1 MIESDWTDV
10 VEKQRQSS
18 IAAGRALSGQDLEDY
33 RKL

>member
-1 MIESDWTDV
+1 MKLNWTDV

-18 IAAGRALSGQDLEDY
+18 VAAGRALSGQDLEDY